1 MGISY
6 KGAISFGLIYI
17 PITLHNVI
25 RTNDISFN
33 MIDKNTMSRVKYKK
47 TCVDCNDRE
56 VKQSEIVKGYEYE
69 EGKYVIFENDDFEKI
84 KSKKDKNI
92 IIERFVN
99 LSDID
104 PIYYDKAYYV
114 APDKGAAKAF
124 NLLLQAM
131 EKVNKVGI
139 SKTVLG
145 TKEKLVAIRVKNKIM
160 YLNTMFFNDEVQYAP
175 YMSETT
181 NLVKQELDL
190 AINLLNSMTKKFQPE
205 DYVDEYKIK
214 IEDAIEAKIAGKQII
229 RKEEIEGNQALDL
242 MIALQES
249 LKNFGVDARS

>member
-131 EKVNKVGI
+131 EKENKVGI

-190 AINLLNSMTKKFQPE
+190 AINLLNTMTKKFQPK

-214 IEDAIEAKIAGKQII
+214 IEEAIEAKIAGKQII

>member
-131 EKVNKVGI
+131 EKENKVGI

-190 AINLLNSMTKKFQPE
+190 AINLLNTMTKKFQPE
-205 DYVDEYKIK
+205 DYADEYKIK
-214 IEDAIEAKIAGKQII
+214 IEEAIEAKIAGKQII